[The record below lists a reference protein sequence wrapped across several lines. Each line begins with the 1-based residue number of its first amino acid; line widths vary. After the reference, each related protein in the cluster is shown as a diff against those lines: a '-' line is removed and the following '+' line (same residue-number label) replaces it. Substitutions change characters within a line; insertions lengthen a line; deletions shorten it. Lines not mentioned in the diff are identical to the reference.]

1 MITTNGKNI
10 VAKYLLNQAPE
21 FASHIAVGVG
31 GKAYPTSS
39 SATFSASVQSLEFEV
54 ARVPILSKGLLKE
67 NDNEGNPVEKIV
79 FKAELPI
86 EQRYQITE
94 LGLYP
99 AAANAVAGNFDS
111 RIISTFSNSEPWS
124 YSNNLNNSG
133 TVLYIGPV
141 QIDNVNIGDLGINNL
156 DDNNNPI
163 WKDFVFINSNSPFFE
178 YSDRINR
185 GEPPRYL
192 SRSLS
197 VSGST
202 SVVSGVS
209 ASSSLINTSSS
220 ASYYIENNSINLN
233 LGKNLPTDQI
243 KLAFSVVS
251 LARDGVAA
259 EAPDNVKIRLEFLNN
274 SGVSTSRAY
283 VNIALQ
289 DIDAID
295 PEKSLDNSRYQVVTR
310 SLSEFTTTENFSWSS
325 VNGVRIYTSIH
336 DDYNVATGEH
346 FVFYDGLR
354 FENVSSYNPLYS
366 LVAAEYIK
374 TLDQNPILKRENSTS
389 YIEYRFGIG
398 VGTGAS

>member
-21 FASHIAVGVG
+21 FASHIAIGVG
-31 GKAYPTSS
+31 GQAYPTSS

-54 ARVPILSKGLLKE
+54 GRVPILSKGLLKE
-67 NDNEGNPVEKIV
+67 DGQEKIV

-86 EQRYQITE
+86 EQRYKITE

-99 AAANAVAGNFDS
+99 AATNAVAGNFDS
-111 RIISTFSNSEPWS
+111 RIISTFSNSEPWA
-124 YSNNLNNSG
+124 YSNNQDNSG

-141 QIDNVNIGDLGINNL
+141 PISNSPVGSIDTIVQN
-156 DDNNNPI
+156 
-163 WKDFVFINSNSPFFE
+163 WEDFVFINSNSPIFE
-178 YSDRINR
+178 YSDRLNR

-192 SRSLS
+192 NRSLS

-209 ASSSLINTSSS
+209 ASSSLIDTSSS
-220 ASYYIENNSINLN
+220 ASYYIENNSISLN

-251 LARDGVAA
+251 LARSGVSAQ
-259 EAPDNVKIRLEFLNN
+259 APDNVKIRLEFLNN
-274 SGVSTSRAY
+274 SGASTSKAF

-289 DIDAID
+289 DIDIVN
-295 PEKSLDNSRYQVVTR
+295 PEKSLDDSRYQVITK
-310 SLSEFTTTENFSWSS
+310 SLSDFTTTPNFSWSS
-325 VNGVRIYTSIH
+325 VNGVRIYTCIH
-336 DDYNVATGEH
+336 DDSNVKTGEH

-366 LVAAEYIK
+366 LVAAEYVK
-374 TLDQNPILKRENSTS
+374 TLDENPILKRENSTS
-389 YIEYRFGIG
+389 YVEYRFGIG
-398 VGTGAS
+398 VV

>member
-1 MITTNGKNI
+1 MITTDGKNI

-31 GKAYPTSS
+31 GQAYSTSS
-39 SATFSASVQSLEFEV
+39 SATFSASVQSLSFEV

-67 NDNEGNPVEKIV
+67 NDQEKIV

-99 AAANAVAGNFDS
+99 AATNAVAGNFDS
-111 RIISTFSNSEPWS
+111 RIISTFSNSEPWA
-124 YSNNLNNSG
+124 YSNNLDDSG
-133 TVLYIGPV
+133 NVLYIGPV
-141 QIDNVNIGDLGINNL
+141 SLDPAGIGNIGIDEPEW
-156 DDNNNPI
+156 DDFI
-163 WKDFVFINSNSPFFE
+163 FINSNSPIFE
-178 YSDRINR
+178 YSTRINR

-192 SRSLS
+192 NRSLS

-202 SVVSGVS
+202 SVVDTLMPASS
-209 ASSSLINTSSS
+209 ASINVSS
-220 ASYYIENNSINLN
+220 ASSYYIENNSISLN

-251 LARDGVAA
+251 LEREAA
-259 EAPDNVKIRLEFLNN
+259 APQNVKIRLEFLNN
-274 SGVSTSRAY
+274 AGGSTSKAF

-289 DIDAID
+289 DTDLN
-295 PEKSLDNSRYQVVTR
+295 LDEREMRYQVVTKA
-310 SLSEFTTTENFSWSS
+310 LSDFTSTENFSWSL
-325 VNGVRIYTSIH
+325 VNAVRIYTSIH
-336 DDYNVATGEH
+336 NNANVPTGEH

-374 TLDQNPILKRENSTS
+374 TLDENPILKRENSTS
-389 YIEYRFGIG
+389 YVEYRFGVG
-398 VGTGAS
+398 VS

>member
-1 MITTNGKNI
+1 MITTDGKNI

-31 GKAYPTSS
+31 GQAYSTSS
-39 SATFSASVQSLEFEV
+39 PATFSASVQSLGFEV

-67 NDNEGNPVEKIV
+67 NDQEKIV

-99 AAANAVAGNFDS
+99 AATNAVAGNFDS
-111 RIISTFSNSEPWS
+111 RIISTFSNSEPWA
-124 YSNNLNNSG
+124 YSNNLDDSG
-133 TVLYIGPV
+133 KVLYIGPV
-141 QIDNVNIGDLGINNL
+141 SLDPAGIGNIGIDE
-156 DDNNNPI
+156 PE
-163 WKDFVFINSNSPFFE
+163 WKDFIFINSNSPIFE
-178 YSDRINR
+178 YSTRINR

-192 SRSLS
+192 NRSLS

-202 SVVSGVS
+202 SVVDTLMPENS
-209 ASSSLINTSSS
+209 ASINVSS
-220 ASYYIENNSINLN
+220 ASSYYIENNSISLN

-251 LARDGVAA
+251 LEREAA
-259 EAPDNVKIRLEFLNN
+259 APQNVKIRLEFLNN
-274 SGVSTSRAY
+274 AGGSTSKAF

-289 DIDAID
+289 DTDLN
-295 PEKSLDNSRYQVVTR
+295 LDEREMRYQVVTKA
-310 SLSEFTTTENFSWSS
+310 LSDFTSTENFSWSL
-325 VNGVRIYTSIH
+325 VNAVRIYTSIH
-336 DDYNVATGEH
+336 NNANVPTGEH

-374 TLDQNPILKRENSTS
+374 TLDENPILKRENSTS
-389 YIEYRFGIG
+389 YVEYRFGVG
-398 VGTGAS
+398 VS

>member
-31 GKAYPTSS
+31 GQAYPTSS
-39 SATFSASVQSLEFEV
+39 SATFSPDAESLGFEV

-67 NDNEGNPVEKIV
+67 NGQEKIV

-94 LGLYP
+94 FGLYP
-99 AAANAVAGNFDS
+99 AAANTVAGTFDS
-111 RIISTFSNSEPWS
+111 RILSTFSNSEPWA
-124 YSNNLNNSG
+124 YSNNINDSG
-133 TVLYIGPV
+133 AVSYTGPLRIDAVTPGDIETFLVLPGGEIYTLP
-141 QIDNVNIGDLGINNL
+141 
-156 DDNNNPI
+156 
-163 WKDFVFINSNSPFFE
+163 DFVFINSNSPIFE

-192 SRSLS
+192 NRALS

-220 ASYYIENNSINLN
+220 ASYYIENNSISIN

-251 LARDGVAA
+251 TARQGIAALA
-259 EAPDNVKIRLEFLNN
+259 PKNVKIRLEFLNN
-274 SGVSTSRAY
+274 SGASTSKAY

-289 DIDAID
+289 DTDID
-295 PEKSLDNSRYQVVTR
+295 LMRYQVVTK
-310 SLSEFTTTENFSWSS
+310 SLSDFTSEPNFSWSL
-325 VNGVRIYTSIH
+325 VNGIRIYTCIH
-336 DDYNVATGEH
+336 NDDGAYTRTGEH
-346 FVFYDGLR
+346 FVLYDGIR
-354 FENVSSYNPLYS
+354 FENISSYNPLYS

-374 TLDQNPILKRENSTS
+374 TLDENPILKRENSTS
-389 YIEYRFGIG
+389 YVEYRFGIG
-398 VGTGAS
+398 VS

>member
-21 FASHIAVGVG
+21 FASHIAIGVG
-31 GKAYPTSS
+31 GQVYPTSS

-54 ARVPILSKGLLKE
+54 GRVPILSKGLLKE
-67 NDNEGNPVEKIV
+67 GGQEKIV

-86 EQRYQITE
+86 EQRYKITE

-99 AAANAVAGNFDS
+99 AATNAVAGSFDS
-111 RIISTFSNSEPWS
+111 RVIATFSNSEPWA
-124 YSNNLNNSG
+124 YSNNLDNSG

-141 QIDNVNIGDLGINNL
+141 PISNSPIGNIGINESNW
-156 DDNNNPI
+156 DDFI
-163 WKDFVFINSNSPFFE
+163 FVNSNSSIFE
-178 YSDRINR
+178 YSDRLNR

-192 SRSLS
+192 NRSLS

-220 ASYYIENNSINLN
+220 ASYYIENNSISLN

-251 LARDGVAA
+251 LARTGVNAL
-259 EAPDNVKIRLEFLNN
+259 APDNVKIRLEFLNN
-274 SGVSTSRAY
+274 SGASTSKAF

-289 DIDAID
+289 DEDIVN
-295 PEKSLDNSRYQVVTR
+295 PEKSLDSSRYQVITKN
-310 SLSEFTTTENFSWSS
+310 LSDFETTPNFSWSS
-325 VNGVRIYTSIH
+325 VNGVRIYTCIH
-336 DDYNVATGEH
+336 NDSNVPTGQH

-374 TLDQNPILKRENSTS
+374 TLDENPILKRENSTS

-398 VGTGAS
+398 VS

>member
-31 GKAYPTSS
+31 GQAYPTSS
-39 SATFSASVQSLEFEV
+39 SATFSPDAESLGFEV

-67 NDNEGNPVEKIV
+67 NGQEKIV

-94 LGLYP
+94 FGLYP
-99 AAANAVAGNFDS
+99 AAANTVAGTFDS
-111 RIISTFSNSEPWS
+111 RILSTFSNSEPWA
-124 YSNNLNNSG
+124 YSNNINDSG
-133 TVLYIGPV
+133 TVSYIGPLR
-141 QIDNVNIGDLGINNL
+141 IDAVTPGNIETFLELSGGEIYTL
-156 DDNNNPI
+156 P
-163 WKDFVFINSNSPFFE
+163 DFVFINSNSPIFE

-192 SRSLS
+192 NRALS

-202 SVVSGVS
+202 SVVNTLMPASS
-209 ASSSLINTSSS
+209 ASINTSSS
-220 ASYYIENNSINLN
+220 NSYYIENNSISVN

-251 LARDGVAA
+251 TARQGIAA
-259 EAPDNVKIRLEFLNN
+259 QAPDNVKIRLEFLNN
-274 SGVSTSRAY
+274 SGASTSKAY

-289 DIDAID
+289 DTDID
-295 PEKSLDNSRYQVVTR
+295 LMRYQVVTK
-310 SLSEFTTTENFSWSS
+310 SLSDFTSEPNFSWSL
-325 VNGVRIYTSIH
+325 VNGLRIYTCIH
-336 DDYNVATGEH
+336 DDSNVRTGEH
-346 FVFYDGLR
+346 FVLYDGIR
-354 FENVSSYNPLYS
+354 FENISSYNPLYS

-374 TLDQNPILKRENSTS
+374 TLDENPILKRENSTS
-389 YIEYRFGIG
+389 YVEYRFGIG
-398 VGTGAS
+398 VGD

>member
-21 FASHIAVGVG
+21 FASHIAIGVG
-31 GKAYPTSS
+31 GQSYPTSS

-67 NDNEGNPVEKIV
+67 LDPITNEPVEKIV

-124 YSNNLNNSG
+124 YSNNQDDSG
-133 TVLYIGPV
+133 AVSYIGV
-141 QIDNVNIGDLGINNL
+141 LRIDDAVPGDIETYLQTSASVVYTL
-156 DDNNNPI
+156 D
-163 WKDFVFINSNSPFFE
+163 DFVFINSNSPIFE
-178 YSDRINR
+178 YSERVNR

-192 SRSLS
+192 DKSLS

-202 SVVSGVS
+202 SVVNTLMPFSS
-209 ASSSLINTSSS
+209 ASIDTSSS
-220 ASYYIENNSINLN
+220 SSYYIENNSISLN

-243 KLAFSVVS
+243 KLAFSVIS
-251 LARDGVAA
+251 TARSASPP
-259 EAPDNVKIRLEFLNN
+259 ENVKIRLEFLNN
-274 SGVSTSRAY
+274 STTSTSKAY
-283 VNIALQ
+283 VDIALQ
-289 DIDAID
+289 DTDLA
-295 PEKSLDNSRYQVVTR
+295 LRYQVITKT
-310 SLSEFTTTENFSWSS
+310 LSEFTTTENFSWSS
-325 VNGVRIYTSIH
+325 VNAVRIYTCIH
-336 DDYNVATGEH
+336 SDAHVKTGQH
-346 FVFYDGLR
+346 FVLYDGLR

-366 LVAAEYIK
+366 LVAGEYIK
-374 TLDQNPILKRENSTS
+374 TLDANPILKRENSTS
-389 YIEYRFGIG
+389 YVEYRFGIG
-398 VGTGAS
+398 VS

>member
-21 FASHIAVGVG
+21 FASHIAIGVG
-31 GKAYPTSS
+31 GQAYPTSS
-39 SATFSASVQSLEFEV
+39 SATFAVDADSLEFEV

-67 NDNEGNPVEKIV
+67 NGQEKIV

-99 AAANAVAGNFDS
+99 AATNAVAGNFDS
-111 RIISTFSNSEPWS
+111 RIISTFGNSEPWA
-124 YSNNLNNSG
+124 YSNNLDDSG

-141 QIDNVNIGDLGINNL
+141 PIDRTNIGDIGVSEIGW
-156 DDNNNPI
+156 DDFI
-163 WKDFVFINSNSPFFE
+163 FINSNSPIFE
-178 YSDRINR
+178 YSDRVNR
-185 GEPPRYL
+185 GESPRYL
-192 SRSLS
+192 NRALS

-202 SVVSGVS
+202 SVVNSLMPASS
-209 ASSSLINTSSS
+209 ASINISDNN
-220 ASYYIENNSINLN
+220 SYYIENNSISLN

-251 LARDGVAA
+251 LARDGVQAQ
-259 EAPDNVKIRLEFLNN
+259 APDNVKIRLEFLNN

-289 DIDAID
+289 DTDID
-295 PEKSLDNSRYQVVTR
+295 LMRYQVITK
-310 SLSEFTTTENFSWSS
+310 SLSDFITTENFSWSA
-325 VNGVRIYTSIH
+325 VNGVRIYTCIH
-336 DDYNVATGEH
+336 DDSNVETAEH

-354 FENVSSYNPLYS
+354 FENISSYNPLYS
-366 LVAAEYIK
+366 LVAGEYIK
-374 TLDQNPILKRENSTS
+374 TLDENPILKRENSTS
-389 YIEYRFGIG
+389 YVEYRFGVG
-398 VGTGAS
+398 VGVS

>member
-31 GKAYPTSS
+31 GQAYPTSS
-39 SATFSASVQSLEFEV
+39 SATFSSDADSLEFEV

-67 NDNEGNPVEKIV
+67 NGQEKIV

-94 LGLYP
+94 FGLYP
-99 AAANAVAGNFDS
+99 AAANTVAGTFDS
-111 RIISTFSNSEPWS
+111 RILSTFSNSEPWA
-124 YSNNLNNSG
+124 YSNNINDSG
-133 TVLYIGPV
+133 TVSYIGPLR
-141 QIDNVNIGDLGINNL
+141 IDAVTPGNIETFLELPGGELYTL
-156 DDNNNPI
+156 P
-163 WKDFVFINSNSPFFE
+163 DFVFINSNSPIFE

-192 SRSLS
+192 NRALS

-220 ASYYIENNSINLN
+220 ASYYIENNSISIN

-251 LARDGVAA
+251 TARQGIAALA
-259 EAPDNVKIRLEFLNN
+259 PKNVKIRLEFLNN
-274 SGVSTSRAY
+274 SGASTSKAY

-289 DIDAID
+289 DTDID
-295 PEKSLDNSRYQVVTR
+295 LMRYQVVTK
-310 SLSEFTTTENFSWSS
+310 SLSDFTSEPNFSWSL
-325 VNGVRIYTSIH
+325 VNGIRIYTCIH
-336 DDYNVATGEH
+336 NDDGAYTRTGEH
-346 FVFYDGLR
+346 FVLYDGIR
-354 FENVSSYNPLYS
+354 FENISSYNPLYS

-374 TLDQNPILKRENSTS
+374 TLDENPILKRENSTS
-389 YIEYRFGIG
+389 YVEYRFGIG
-398 VGTGAS
+398 VS

>member
-1 MITTNGKNI
+1 MITTDGKNI

-31 GKAYPTSS
+31 GQAYSTSS
-39 SATFSASVQSLEFEV
+39 SATFSASVQSLGFEV

-67 NDNEGNPVEKIV
+67 NDQEKIV

-99 AAANAVAGNFDS
+99 AATNAVAGNFDS
-111 RIISTFSNSEPWS
+111 RIISTFSNSEPWA
-124 YSNNLNNSG
+124 YSNNLDDSG
-133 TVLYIGPV
+133 NVLYIGPV
-141 QIDNVNIGDLGINNL
+141 SLDPAGIGNIGIDEPEW
-156 DDNNNPI
+156 DDFI
-163 WKDFVFINSNSPFFE
+163 FINSNSPIFE
-178 YSDRINR
+178 YSTRINR

-192 SRSLS
+192 NRSLS

-202 SVVSGVS
+202 SVVDTLMPASS
-209 ASSSLINTSSS
+209 ASINVSS
-220 ASYYIENNSINLN
+220 ASSYYIENNSISLN

-251 LARDGVAA
+251 LEREAA
-259 EAPDNVKIRLEFLNN
+259 APQNVKIRLEFLNN
-274 SGVSTSRAY
+274 AGGSTSKAF

-289 DIDAID
+289 DTDLN
-295 PEKSLDNSRYQVVTR
+295 LDEREMRYQVVTKA
-310 SLSEFTTTENFSWSS
+310 LSDFTSTENFSWSL
-325 VNGVRIYTSIH
+325 VNAVRIYTSIH
-336 DDYNVATGEH
+336 NNANVPTGEH

-374 TLDQNPILKRENSTS
+374 TLDENPILKRENSTS
-389 YIEYRFGIG
+389 YVEYRFGVG
-398 VGTGAS
+398 VS

>member
-21 FASHIAVGVG
+21 FASHIAIGVG
-31 GKAYPTSS
+31 GQVYPTSS

-54 ARVPILSKGLLKE
+54 GRVPILSKGLLKE
-67 NDNEGNPVEKIV
+67 DGQEKIV

-86 EQRYQITE
+86 EQRYKITE

-99 AAANAVAGNFDS
+99 AATNAVAGSFDS
-111 RIISTFSNSEPWS
+111 RIIATFSNSEPWA
-124 YSNNLNNSG
+124 YSNNLDNSG

-141 QIDNVNIGDLGINNL
+141 PISNSPIGNIKMDEW
-156 DDNNNPI
+156 DDFI
-163 WKDFVFINSNSPFFE
+163 FINSNSSIFE
-178 YSDRINR
+178 YSDRLNR

-192 SRSLS
+192 NRSLS

-202 SVVSGVS
+202 SVVSGAS
-209 ASSSLINTSSS
+209 ASSSLINASSS
-220 ASYYIENNSINLN
+220 ASYYIENNSISLN

-251 LARDGVAA
+251 LARTGVNAQ
-259 EAPDNVKIRLEFLNN
+259 APDNVKIRLEFLNN
-274 SGVSTSRAY
+274 SGASTSKAF

-289 DIDAID
+289 DIDIIN
-295 PEKSLDNSRYQVVTR
+295 PEKSLDSSRYQVITKN
-310 SLSEFTTTENFSWSS
+310 LSDFETTQNFSWSS
-325 VNGVRIYTSIH
+325 VNGVRIYTCIH
-336 DDYNVATGEH
+336 DDSNVPTGEH

-374 TLDQNPILKRENSTS
+374 TLDENPILKRENSTS

-398 VGTGAS
+398 VS